1 MRAIFASIDSFVSLL
16 QLVQQCS
23 SQFYQEAFGAVES
36 FQLSEIG
43 PMQRRAF
50 DSKVNQEERGKGDE
64 PFKNQSD
71 SKATLKDQKNC
82 QIDLLVNLLIH
93 FLVLDLSPSNF
104 KCKESFL
111 TQLAFCRNHTSMLLF
126 SMFFVDS
133 GLETKSDKLL

>member
-1 MRAIFASIDSFVSLL
+1 MRAIFASIDSFVSFL

-50 DSKVNQEERGKGDE
+50 DSKVNQEERGRENE
-64 PFKNQSD
+64 PFKNQSE

-93 FLVLDLSPSNF
+93 FVVLDLDPSNF
-104 KCKESFL
+104 KCK
-111 TQLAFCRNHTSMLLF
+111 NHFSLNLHSVEILLPC
-126 SMFFVDS
+126 SS
-133 GLETKSDKLL
+133 SQCSL